1 MLTIKNIFVL
11 LHIITAAGW
20 FGVALLLGR
29 LARAA
34 VSSSDAALRETG
46 TRAVGVAGVF
56 AALTLLFGLVAFLIG
71 GGFSA
76 YGPEYHTS
84 LLFML
89 ILVGIH
95 FLAIRPAWKVASS
108 PGEEATRLAASKRLS
123 MSVGAGHLLWLF
135 VLVLM
140 LSSRFPLM

>member
-1 MLTIKNIFVL
+1 MLTLKNIFVL
-11 LHIITAAGW
+11 LHIVTAAGW

>member
-1 MLTIKNIFVL
+1 MLTLKNIFVL
-11 LHIITAAGW
+11 LHIVTAAGW

-108 PGEEATRLAASKRLS
+108 PGEEATRHAASKRLS